1 MNPAN
6 QNTPRQVDWRKAS
19 PAAIVLISGPE
30 EYLAGRALR
39 AIREQ
44 LRAQDEALEIHE
56 INAADYLSGTLLNIT
71 SPSLFAEPRL
81 VMITGVEKC
90 SDDLISD
97 GLDYLSSPTQ
107 DATVIFRHNG
117 SSVRGK
123 KLIEAIR
130 GTEVAVE
137 ITCTEMKKDA
147 ERQAFVQG
155 EFATANRKI
164 APAAVRALLDAFADD
179 VAELA
184 AACSQLLLDSADS
197 ITEEIVDRYHGGR
210 VETNAFKVA
219 DAALAGRSGE
229 AMALLRHALATGA
242 DPVPLVAAISMK
254 IRQMAKIF
262 GNRSASA
269 ASLGMA
275 PWQIDRARKDLTGWS
290 DDGLAFTIQALASA
304 DAAAKGAERDPV
316 YSLEKLVNL
325 ISNKGISTST
335 GKSGS
340 IH

>member
-1 MNPAN
+1 MGKA
-6 QNTPRQVDWRKAS
+6 RQMDWRKAS
-19 PAAIVLISGPE
+19 AAPIVFVSGAE
-30 EYLAGRALR
+30 EYLAGRAIR
-39 AIREQ
+39 QIREQ
-44 LRAQDEALEIHE
+44 LRKIDEALEIHE
-56 INAADYLSGTLLNIT
+56 IEAADYSAGTLTNIS

-81 VMITGVEKC
+81 VIIRGVEKC
-90 SDDLISD
+90 SDDLITD
-97 GLDYLSSPTQ
+97 GIDYLANPTA
-107 DATVIFRHNG
+107 DTTLILRHNG

-123 KLIEAIR
+123 KLVEAIR
-130 GTEVAVE
+130 ESDNAAE
-137 ITCTEMKKDA
+137 IACADIKKDA
-147 ERQAFVQG
+147 DRQAFVIG
-155 EFATANRKI
+155 EFAHADRKI

-179 VAELA
+179 TAELA

-197 ITEEIVDRYHGGR
+197 ITEEIVDRYYGGR

-219 DAALAGRSGE
+219 DAALAGRAGE

-254 IRQMAKIF
+254 IRQMAKIY

-275 PWQIDRARKDLTGWS
+275 PWQLDRARKDLTGWT
-290 DDGLAFTIQALASA
+290 DDGLAAAIQAMATA

-325 ISNKGISTST
+325 ISHKGLEA
-335 GKSGS
+335 GS
-340 IH
+340 R